1 MSTKDILLAG
11 INEAVAK
18 RNNMKF
24 EDYQKAANESFATD
38 RDAEKGVINSAHD
51 ASKANVQTQYDNAVT
66 DTKVGYESEYQKNA
80 VQKLINEKK
89 VAETNANLGL
99 TDSGLNRTQQTAVQL
114 SYANQK
120 GKIDLARQ
128 GVLDD
133 LALNLTSALTE
144 IETNRSVDLLA
155 ADQKYN
161 DKAYLAAQ
169 TNYNND
175 LTALNNQIASGYEQY
190 SAIAQAEIDAAA
202 EVQKAA
208 ISASAKADDNEILLY
223 KWGGAT
229 ESDESGATLLKFGGS
244 DGKSYSIAAGKNPY
258 TNTQNA
264 KISKVV
270 NGKCVIDEAWAKDNE
285 ESPNAIVR
293 SCALYGVFSNG
304 YQPKGVCY
312 YDDVGNVVDAGEL
325 YRTTRKD
332 YMNGN
337 LQTVWETKND
347 KGETTGFWIWDG
359 SINEYRLYTK

>member
-144 IETNRSVDLLA
+144 IETNRRVDLLA

-208 ISASAKADDNEILLY
+208 VSASASGSNS
-223 KWGGAT
+223 GFG
-229 ESDESGATLLKFGGS
+229 SDTLLWYFTGTYDDDKNPIFRNS
-244 DGKSYSIAAGKNPY
+244 DGKTQAFGKGVNPY
-258 TNTQNA
+258 TGTKHKDA
-264 KISKVV
+264 K
-270 NGKCVIDEAWAKDNE
+270 
-285 ESPNAIVR
+285 
-293 SCALYGVFSNG
+293 YGTFSNG
-304 YQPKGVCY
+304 YQPNNISGEELKPAENKKGGIAYTNITGKKQTIWKCGDRY
-312 YDDVGNVVDAGEL
+312 YVWYGDENVYKEMDASEL
-325 YRTTRKD
+325 DLK
-332 YMNGN
+332 
-337 LQTVWETKND
+337 
-347 KGETTGFWIWDG
+347 
-359 SINEYRLYTK
+359 